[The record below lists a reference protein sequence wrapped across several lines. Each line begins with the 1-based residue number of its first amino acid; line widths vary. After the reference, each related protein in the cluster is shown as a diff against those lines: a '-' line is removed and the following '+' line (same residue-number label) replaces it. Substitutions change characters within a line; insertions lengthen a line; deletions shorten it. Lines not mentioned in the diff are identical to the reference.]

1 MSRLQPQHTTPLDD
15 APATAAA
22 AAMAIACRLDALQP
36 PAGRAFLR
44 LEVRLE
50 HADAMAWLRSAPA
63 GSRRYFRDRQGRLE
77 LAGIGIAAADELGAH
92 AAWAQHDAPG
102 ATGTAAAWFVA
113 MPFDRARTRDPA
125 WASFGTGACV
135 LPEVELRRCGD
146 AATLAVHVTGSTDR
160 AALRASLEALAR
172 PADACV
178 IEPALVRQD
187 DPGDEERWMRAVESA
202 LGRIRS
208 GEFRKLVLAR
218 RRRYRA
224 SAALEPVGI
233 LARLGAR
240 ESRGFRFLVEA
251 APGRAFL
258 GVTPERLVSRT
269 GGNARSEA
277 VAGTRPRGVDA
288 AADRLLGESLQA
300 STKDRAEHE
309 LVVER
314 VRDALAACAST
325 VRTDAQPRLLRLA
338 YVQHLQT
345 RVHAALRAGVGDVDL
360 VAALHPTPAV
370 AGSPVAAATEA
381 LRALEPFDR
390 GLYAGPVGVVSRD
403 GAEIAVAIRSALVE
417 GDVLT
422 AFAGAGIVDGS
433 DAAEEWRET
442 GHKLLAFEGLAR

>member
-1 MSRLQPQHTTPLDD
+1 MTPLDD

-22 AAMAIACRLDALQP
+22 AAMAIAGRLDALRP
-36 PAGRAFLR
+36 PTGREYLR
-44 LEVRLE
+44 SEARVE
-50 HADAMAWLRSAPA
+50 QADAMAWLRSAPPGA
-63 GSRRYFRDRQGRLE
+63 RRYFRDRQGRLE
-77 LAGIGIAAADELGAH
+77 LAGIGIAAAEALGMH
-92 AAWAQHDAPG
+92 ADWTQHDAPG
-102 ATGTAAAWFVA
+102 ASGTASAWFVA
-113 MPFDRARTRDPA
+113 MPFDRARARDA
-125 WASFGTGACV
+125 SWACFGDGDCV
-135 LPEVELRRCGD
+135 LPEIELRCGGD
-146 AATLAVHVTGSTDR
+146 GATLAVNVTASTDR
-160 AALRASLEALAR
+160 AALRTTLEALAR
-172 PADACV
+172 PAGACV
-178 IEPALVRQD
+178 IEPALVRED

-202 LGRIRS
+202 LARIRS

-224 SAALEPVGI
+224 SAPLEPVGV

-240 ESRGFRFLVEA
+240 ESRGFRFMVEA

-269 GGNARSEA
+269 GSNARSEA

-314 VRDALAACAST
+314 VRDALAAWAST

-403 GAEIAVAIRSALVE
+403 GAEIAVAIRSALIE

-433 DAAEEWRET
+433 DPAEEWRET